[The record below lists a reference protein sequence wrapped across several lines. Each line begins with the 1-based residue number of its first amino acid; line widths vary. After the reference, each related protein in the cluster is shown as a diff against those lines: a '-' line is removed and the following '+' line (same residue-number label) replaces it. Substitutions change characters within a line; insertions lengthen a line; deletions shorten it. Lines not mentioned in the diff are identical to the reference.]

1 MFHRCEFVV
10 VAVPPSV
17 QSTIIIEPSLSPTN
31 IETLYAPAENVFFNL
46 VYKKPSSSS
55 NSVKD
60 IVTTWD
66 SSNNLNII
74 YDATRGNTKE
84 LVLAG
89 FLAEPN
95 LTQTHEKDLFAT
107 LYDCYETFE
116 PSTILRYEEY
126 DQSLINDEINPGCPM
141 SVLKPV
147 SFVDFTNHTEAS
159 YERCEN
165 IFNCLNDERW
175 NMFILIGKKRTEL
188 AWI

>member
-17 QSTIIIEPSLSPTN
+17 QSTIIIEPALSPTN

-55 NSVKD
+55 SNSVKD
-60 IVTTWD
+60 VVTTWD

-74 YDATRGNTKE
+74 YDATHGNTKE

-95 LTQTHEKDLFAT
+95 LMQTHKKELFTT

-116 PSTILRYEEY
+116 PSAVLRYKEY

-147 SFVDFTNHTEAS
+147 SITNFTDHTEAS
-159 YERCEN
+159 YERCKN
-165 IFNCLNDERW
+165 IFSCLNDER
-175 NMFILIGKKRTEL
+175 
-188 AWI
+188 